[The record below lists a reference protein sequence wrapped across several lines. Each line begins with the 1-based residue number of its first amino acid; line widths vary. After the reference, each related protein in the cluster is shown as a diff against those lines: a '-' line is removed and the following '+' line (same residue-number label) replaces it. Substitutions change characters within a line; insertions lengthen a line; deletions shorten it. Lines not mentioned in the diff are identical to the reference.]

1 MPKGRLFTL
10 AAAALSLAGA
20 TTVTAAPAVAQ
31 ENTRVVVVDEQRV
44 ARESKAGQDMQA
56 KLSSIEQQM
65 NTELQPKMSELQ
77 GMEQEIGPKIQGKS
91 LEELRA
97 DETLTED
104 AQAYREA
111 AASLKG
117 ESDKRKAEMQLTM
130 RQASA
135 EFNKV
140 LQPVLQEVMAESGAD
155 VMLSRGD
162 VLLAK
167 QGVDVTDTVIQK
179 LDEASPTL
187 NVQRQR
193 LPEQASNQQIQRL
206 QQQ

>member
-1 MPKGRLFTL
+1 MPKGRLYTL
-10 AAAALSLAGA
+10 TLALLTMAGAAAAAVPSA
-20 TTVTAAPAVAQ
+20 TAQ
-31 ENTRVVVVDEQRV
+31 ENTRVIVVDEQRV

-65 NTELQPKMSELQ
+65 NTELQPKMAELQ
-77 GMEQEIGPKIQGKS
+77 GMEQELGPKIQGKTV
-91 LEELRA
+91 EELRA

-104 AQAYREA
+104 AKAYREA
-111 AASLKG
+111 AAALKG
-117 ESDKRKAEMQLTM
+117 ESDRRKAEMQLTI

-140 LQPVLQEVMAESGAD
+140 LEPVLQEVMAESGAD

-167 QGVDVTDTVIQK
+167 QGVDVTDRVIEK

-193 LPEQASNQQIQRL
+193 LPEEAANQQIQRL

>member
-20 TTVTAAPAVAQ
+20 ATVTAAPAVAQ